1 MKSHLIRILWFV
13 ALLFTSIA
21 INGQTKRALVIGC
34 GQQEDRSWGK
44 INGDKDIPYVVEYLK
59 NSGFKNIISLTNKK
73 ATKSAIV
80 KGFKLL
86 AKESRKGDII
96 YVHFSGH
103 GQQMKDI
110 NGDEHDGLDECWIPY
125 DAYKTP
131 CSKDPGEKHLSD
143 DEINILLRN
152 IKKRVG
158 SSGKI
163 LVVVDACHSGDS
175 SRGDD
180 EETIRGV
187 ADIFDTIIDKVK
199 RRFLVPSNSDLSEST
214 NLEMWITISACKSNQ
229 FNAELKTPSVGKL
242 TYALYQMLKAGKF
255 KDNVSIEKEI
265 KRLVRSN
272 STKYPQT
279 PVISGET
286 DKFNIIDVFQ

>member
-1 MKSHLIRILWFV
+1 MKTRLIRILWFV
-13 ALLFTSIA
+13 TLLFLSESIY
-21 INGQTKRALVIGC
+21 GQTRRALVIGC
-34 GQQEDRSWGK
+34 GQQEDSSWGK
-44 INGDKDIPYVVEYLK
+44 INGDKDIPYVVGYLK
-59 NSGFKNIISLTNKK
+59 KSGFKNIITLSNKK

-80 KGFKLL
+80 KGFRWL
-86 AKESRKGDII
+86 AKESRKGDIV

-131 CSKDPGEKHLSD
+131 CSKDHGEKHLSD
-143 DEINILLRN
+143 DEINILLKN
-152 IKKRVG
+152 IRSRVG

-180 EETIRGV
+180 EETVRGV
-187 ADIFDTIIDKVK
+187 VDVFNTIIDKV
-199 RRFLVPSNSDLSEST
+199 RRKFLVTSNSDAGEST
-214 NLEMWITISACKSNQ
+214 NPEMWITISACKSNQ

-242 TYALYQMLKAGKF
+242 TYALSQMLQSGKM
-255 KDNVSIEKEI
+255 KDNDSIEKEL

-272 STKYPQT
+272 SAKYPQT

-286 DKFNIIDVFQ
+286 DRFNITDVFQ